1 MIARSYNESMIKSL
15 HSDEYRKL
23 TKWLKSCREAKGLS
37 MRDLA
42 EKMSVPHTFIA
53 KIEARE
59 RRLDVIE
66 YLIYCKSLEVSPL
79 EGLKVVDKFLR

>member
-1 MIARSYNESMIKSL
+1 MIKSL

-23 TKWLKSCREAKGLS
+23 ANWLKSKRESKGLS

-42 EKMSVPHTFIA
+42 EKMDVPHTFIA

-66 YLIYCKSLEVSPL
+66 YLNYCKYLEISPF
-79 EGLKVVDKFLR
+79 EGLKEVDKYLK

>member
-1 MIARSYNESMIKSL
+1 
-15 HSDEYRKL
+15 
-23 TKWLKSCREAKGLS
+23 

-42 EKMSVPHTFIA
+42 EKMDVPHTFIA

-66 YLIYCKSLEVSPL
+66 YLNYCKYLEISPF
-79 EGLKVVDKFLR
+79 EGLKEVDKYLK